1 MKPIGELLGRIEASA
16 GHGTRPPELDPI
28 GPRNVRRWI
37 LGMLAVG
44 LTGDLLLRATPWGFN
59 LVVWVGLLAALV
71 LVLMRSERQAMN
83 RNQLLWFSVA
93 TVFSLIF
100 GGRDSEA
107 LQLLNALSMVSA
119 LGLAFWLAGMG
130 RVNVGGMI
138 ITGSRLIGGM
148 VLPLIGAIHVL
159 CSWLTSP
166 GEDEPGKGSWNW
178 TRIFRAIVGL
188 IITVPVVIVFA
199 MLFSSADSGFKE
211 LIHKLT
217 DFDLGNVVSHG
228 LFIGLFTW
236 LGAGVMYWLWPRETD
251 DQSFEPAS
259 PHLLGSIEIGTLLG
273 ALNLLFLLFI
283 GVQVS
288 YLFGGDAM
296 VQKTANL
303 SYAEYFRSG
312 FFELLTVAALVLPL
326 LLFCD
331 WIWKEEENPKR
342 FRQLAT
348 CLLVQLG
355 VVMLSAFKRLVL
367 YLEAYGLTEQR
378 LYAAAV
384 LCWLGFAAV
393 WLGVTVLRGKRLLF
407 APGIVTAAL
416 AVIFS
421 LNVINPDALIAKHQ
435 LSRMEAGRN
444 WDLQYLLKLSADAA
458 PVLVGH
464 LDKFT
469 TAEQQQIL
477 GRMVNRWTLGTE
489 DWRTSNWSRSQAA
502 AWKEKNPALVQN
514 IPVQTDPRN
523 GWGKT
528 DYSWSR

>member
-1 MKPIGELLGRIEASA
+1 MKSI
-16 GHGTRPPELDPI
+16 PENL
-28 GPRNVRRWI
+28 RRWL
-37 LGMLAVG
+37 LGMLGVG
-44 LTGDLLLRATPWGFN
+44 VAGDLLLRVTPWGFN
-59 LVVWVGLLAALV
+59 LVIWIVLLASLV
-71 LVLMRSERQAMN
+71 LVLLRTERQVMN
-83 RNQLLWFSVA
+83 RNQFFWFSVA
-93 TVFSLIF
+93 TVFSLMF
-100 GGRDSEA
+100 GWRDSGG
-107 LQLLNALSMVSA
+107 LQLLNTLSM
-119 LGLAFWLAGMG
+119 LGAVGFAFWLAGIG
-130 RVNVGGMI
+130 RVNVGGLI
-138 ITGSRLIGGM
+138 ITGLRLVGGI
-148 VLPLIGAIHVL
+148 VLPLIGAFHVIG
-159 CSWLTSP
+159 SWLSP
-166 GEDEPGKGSWNW
+166 TVRNESGEEAWSWN
-178 TRIFRAIVGL
+178 RFLRSILGVM
-188 IITVPVVIVFA
+188 ITVPVMLVFGS
-199 MLFSSADSGFKE
+199 LFSSADSVFKE
-211 LIHKLT
+211 VLGKLIN
-217 DFDLGNVVSHG
+217 FDLSNMANHLVFIC
-228 LFIGLFTW
+228 LFSW
-236 LGAGVMYWLWPRETD
+236 VAAGVMYWLWPRVTED
-251 DQSFEPAS
+251 EAMEPSS
-259 PHLLGSIEIGTLLG
+259 PQLLGSIEIGTMLG

-288 YLFGGDAM
+288 YLFGGDSL

-331 WIWKEEENPKR
+331 WIWKDEESPKR

-355 VVMLSAFKRLVL
+355 VVMLSAFKRLAL

-458 PVLVGH
+458 PVLVGQ

-469 TAEQQQIL
+469 TAVQQQIL
-477 GRMVNRWTLGTE
+477 GRMVNRWTLGTG

-514 IPVQTDPRN
+514 IPVQTDTRN
-523 GWGKT
+523 GWVKT